1 MPNKYLAIGLIVG
14 LFIGL
19 LTGYFMSQIFSSPSQ
34 LSEITNPK
42 VICYAVESGTSG
54 WYKAMNF
61 TVGNSPVISLY
72 EPESGDF
79 EPMPQTANL
88 GVYVK
93 NNNSESLFNIVVE
106 VSYRTSED
114 KWNTTSRI
122 AIGFLDIQE
131 NKQVHI
137 ALANPYLSVW
147 QTKEAV
153 YNNPD
158 THWRNVTA
166 YVLDASDY
174 KITAY
179 GFAKP

>member
-1 MPNKYLAIGLIVG
+1 
-14 LFIGL
+14 
-19 LTGYFMSQIFSSPSQ
+19 MSQIFSSPSQ

-42 VICYAVESGTSG
+42 IFCFAVEGGTSG
-54 WYKAMNF
+54 WYKTREFPA
-61 TVGNSPVISLY
+61 GNSPVISQY
-72 EPESGDF
+72 YPESQDF
-79 EPMPQTANL
+79 IPMPQTANL
-88 GVYVK
+88 GVQVT

-106 VSYRTSED
+106 VSYRTTED

-131 NKQVHI
+131 YKVVHI

-153 YNNPD
+153 YDNPD

-179 GFAKP
+179 GYAKP